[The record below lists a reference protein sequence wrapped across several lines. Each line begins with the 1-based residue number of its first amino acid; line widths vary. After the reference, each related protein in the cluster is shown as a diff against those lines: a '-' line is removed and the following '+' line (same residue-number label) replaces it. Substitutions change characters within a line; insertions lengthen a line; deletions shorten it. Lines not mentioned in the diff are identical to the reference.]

1 RARPCARSSASPG
14 ATCAADPPPPGGAPT
29 RRPAPTGRTPTMT
42 TANLPDWIELD
53 APCLVVWGNARQH
66 IKTALV
72 VRITPTGQVV
82 VHDGRDERRFM
93 LRDFQD
99 DGTARA
105 YITASYA
112 SVELYPTHHPKA
124 PLLLAMRD
132 HQRAWATVKARM
144 DRLERAETGRS
155 DGDALQRAVELTE
168 ALDAWRR
175 AKEALQ
181 AHHTN

>member
-1 RARPCARSSASPG
+1 
-14 ATCAADPPPPGGAPT
+14 
-29 RRPAPTGRTPTMT
+29 MT
-42 TANLPDWIELD
+42 TANLPDWIEID
-53 APCLVVWGNARQH
+53 APCLVVWGNAQQH

-82 VHDGRDERRFM
+82 VYDGREERRFM
-93 LRDFQD
+93 PYTFNA
-99 DGTARA
+99 DGTARV
-105 YITASYA
+105 YITGSYS

-132 HQRAWATVKARM
+132 RQRAWATVKARM
-144 DRLERAETGRS
+144 DRLERVETGRS
-155 DGDALQRAVELTE
+155 DGDALQCAVELTE

-181 AHHTN
+181 AHHAN